1 MSALPREFFSPRSVA
16 VVGATRKPGF
26 GSGIPRLLK
35 RLGYGDSL
43 YLVNPREREIEGL
56 PVCRRVTDIPDPID
70 LAIII
75 VPRDHARGVIEDCIR
90 KGIPAVI
97 LETAGFSETGPE
109 GARMEGEIAN
119 LIKDAPVRV
128 IGPNCVGLINPRDRF
143 TSTEVAIENI
153 TPGNVGVIAQSGVF
167 GSIVADWA
175 PGQDLAVSSLVTI
188 GNRLDVDETDVLYH
202 FAQDAA
208 TDVIVL
214 YLEGAKDGRR
224 FRKAIGEVS
233 RQKPVLVYKSGRTDV
248 GRRAAASHT
257 GSMTGVDG
265 LYEGLLRQEGVIRAS
280 GFQEL
285 FDLARVFSRQP
296 LMKGTD
302 AGIVTTSGS
311 LGVMAADA
319 AVQRGLRFPDLSPH
333 TAEMIAGQAPAWMN
347 VRNPLDVGP
356 SGLFGPGL
364 EGLLR
369 DPRVHGVIA
378 IPVMPDSI
386 MQSIVEMGVGPE
398 LLFGDAEAFRRLL
411 PEKPVVTYTV
421 GGAFWMS
428 LARKTFGPHFTLVS
442 SAETAAKALW
452 ALHRYYRFRRDNP

>member
-1 MSALPREFFSPRSVA
+1 MGALPREFFNPRSVA
-16 VVGATRKPGF
+16 VIGATRKPGF

-35 RLGYGDSL
+35 RLGYTDHL
-43 YLVNPREREIEGL
+43 YLVNPREHEIEGL
-56 PVCRRVTDIPDPID
+56 PVYRRVTDIPDPVD
-70 LAIII
+70 LAIVI
-75 VPRDHARGVIEDCIR
+75 VPRDHARSVIEDCIA
-90 KGIPAVI
+90 KNIHAVI

-109 GARMEGEIAN
+109 GARMEREIAD
-119 LIKDAPVRV
+119 LIKDEPVRI
-128 IGPNCVGLINPRDRF
+128 IGPNCVGLINPHGRF
-143 TSTEVAIENI
+143 TSTEVALEDI
-153 TPGNVGVIAQSGVF
+153 TPGNIGVIAQSGVF

-188 GNRLDVDETDVLYH
+188 GNRLDVDEADVLYH
-202 FAQDAA
+202 FAQDAT

-224 FRKAIGEVS
+224 FRKALGEAS
-233 RQKPVLVYKSGRTDV
+233 RRKPVLLYKSGRTEV

-257 GSMTGVDG
+257 GSMSGVDG
-265 LYEGLLRQEGVIRAS
+265 LYEGLLKQAGVIRAS
-280 GFQEL
+280 SFQEL

-302 AGIVTTSGS
+302 TGIVSTSGS

-319 AVQRGLRFPDLSPH
+319 AVQWGLRFPDLSPG
-333 TAEMIAGQAPAWMN
+333 TLEMIERQAPAWMN
-347 VRNPLDVGP
+347 VKNPLDVGP

-369 DPRVHGVIA
+369 DSRIQGVIA
-378 IPVMPDSI
+378 IPVVPDSTMRLI
-386 MQSIVEMGVGPE
+386 ADRGMGPDVLTGDVEA
-398 LLFGDAEAFRRLL
+398 LRRLL
-411 PEKPVVTYTV
+411 PDKPVVTYTV
-421 GGAFWMS
+421 GGAFWTS
-428 LARKTFGPHFTLVS
+428 LARKTIGPHFTMVR